1 MEKLYDVV
9 IVGSGAAG
17 LSAAIYGARAGI
29 SQLVLEKNPTSG
41 GQMAYTDKIENYPGV
56 ANVDGFSLSMAMR
69 QQAEKLG
76 AEFLNAEVTKL
87 EKLDAGW
94 KVVSTAGEIT
104 GKNVIYATGAEHRH
118 LGVTGE
124 KEFAGRGVG
133 YCATCDGNF
142 YRNKVVAVVG
152 GGNTALQDALY
163 LSNLAKKVYLIHRR
177 DGFKGVPATL
187 RKVQERENI
196 EILTNR
202 TVKEIAGE
210 KKVNRIILQEGIE
223 EKDRL
228 DVDGVFIAVGITPN
242 NELLDGLVKL
252 DASGFAVTDED
263 CRADDGLYVAG
274 DGRSKKFRQ
283 VITAAADGAIAIE
296 AILEKY

>member
-29 SQLVLEKNPTSG
+29 SQLVLEKNPMSG

-69 QQAEKLG
+69 QQAESLG

-210 KKVNRIILQEGIE
+210 KKVNKIILQEGIE
-223 EKDRL
+223 EKERL

-242 NELLDGLVKL
+242 NELLDGLVEL
-252 DASGFAVTDED
+252 DGSGFAVTDED

>member
-29 SQLVLEKNPTSG
+29 SQLVLEKNPMSG
-41 GQMAYTDKIENYPGV
+41 GQMAYTDKIENYPGI

-87 EKLDAGW
+87 EKLDVGW

-210 KKVNRIILQEGIE
+210 KKVNKIILQEGIE
-223 EKDRL
+223 EKERL

-242 NELLDGLVKL
+242 NELLDGLVEL
-252 DASGFAVTDED
+252 DGSGFAVTDED
-263 CRADDGLYVAG
+263 CRAGDGLYVAG

>member
-29 SQLVLEKNPTSG
+29 SQLVLEKNPMSG

-69 QQAEKLG
+69 QQAESLG

-210 KKVNRIILQEGIE
+210 KKVNKIILQEGNE
-223 EKDRL
+223 EKERL

-242 NELLDGLVKL
+242 NELLDGLVEL
-252 DASGFAVTDED
+252 DGSGFAVTDED
-263 CRADDGLYVAG
+263 CRAGDGLYVAG

>member
-29 SQLVLEKNPTSG
+29 SQLVLEKNPMSG

-69 QQAEKLG
+69 QQAESLG

-223 EKDRL
+223 EKERL